1 MAFVSAAFVAY
12 MAITGLL
19 YFAMPEQRRWIVLL
33 VASYVFFFINSHWL
47 ILVLF
52 AQTLVTF
59 LCGRQMAKID
69 NAANAELESLDK
81 KGQRE
86 AKALIRKRKSR
97 WMLVG
102 VLFNVGMLLFLKYN
116 MFFVRNINIITQ
128 LFGVSVSS
136 LGLIVPI
143 GISFYTLQAIA
154 YVVDVQRGKI
164 EADTNLAKFMLFM
177 SYFPQI
183 LQGPIARYD
192 HLAHQLYEGHSFD
205 YSRLAQGSQLILWG
219 FIKKLVI
226 ADRLAIPVNQIFDN
240 WGYYDGSIVFLA
252 AMGYGLQVYADF
264 SGGIDIARGFS
275 QIIGITL
282 QDNFRQPYFSRS
294 IEDFWRRWH
303 ITLGAWMKDY
313 IFYPLSLSK
322 AFSRVGKFSRKVF
335 GSSIGKKVPPFI
347 AMFVVFLL
355 VGLWH
360 GAKWKYI
367 MFGVWNGVFIMF
379 GILLAD
385 QYSAAKKKCH
395 IREDTFSW
403 MLFQII
409 RTILICSIGRFFSRA
424 DSFMQAINMMRQS
437 LIGWYDFSFLTDGT
451 LLTLGLNTG
460 GWAVLAVS
468 ILVLLVVDIAH
479 EKGFSIR
486 EALANEPIVA
496 RWIVYI
502 AAFFVALVFGV
513 YGVDYNSAA
522 FIYQQF

>member
-1 MAFVSAAFVAY
+1 MAFVSAAFVAF
-12 MAITGLL
+12 MAIVGLL
-19 YFAMPEQRRWIVLL
+19 YFAMPEERRWIVLL

-47 ILVLF
+47 IVVLF
-52 AQTLVTF
+52 IQTLVTF
-59 LCGRQMAKID
+59 MCGRQMASID
-69 NAANAELESLDK
+69 EKMSSVLEGLEKKEL
-81 KGQRE
+81 RE
-86 AKALIRKRKSR
+86 VKTSIRKRKSR

-102 VLFNVGMLLFLKYN
+102 IIFNVGALLFLKYN
-116 MFFVRNINIITQ
+116 MFFVRNINVIAQ
-128 LFGVSVSS
+128 LFGAHISS
-136 LGLIVPI
+136 LGLLVPI

-154 YVVDVQRGKI
+154 YVVDVQRGKVV
-164 EADTNLAKFMLFM
+164 ADKSLPQFMLFM

-192 HLAHQLYEGHSFD
+192 HLAHQLYEGHSFE
-205 YSRLAQGSQLILWG
+205 YKRLGQGAQLILWG

-240 WGYYDGSIVFLA
+240 WMYYDGPIVFLA

-275 QIIGITL
+275 QILGISLT
-282 QDNFRQPYFSRS
+282 DNFRQPYFSRS

-313 IFYPLSLSK
+313 IFYPLSLCK
-322 AFSRVGKFSRKVF
+322 LFSRIGKTARKLF
-335 GSSIGKKVPPFI
+335 GTSIGKKVPPFI

-367 MFGVWNGVFIMF
+367 MFGIWNGVFIMF

-385 QYSAAKKKCH
+385 QYDAAKKKCH
-395 IREDTFSW
+395 IREDSMSW
-403 MLFQII
+403 VVFQII

-424 DSFMQAINMMRQS
+424 DSFMQSIGMMRHA
-437 LIGWYDFSFLTDGT
+437 LDGWYDWSFLTDGS
-451 LLTLGLNTG
+451 LTYLGLDFG
-460 GWAVLAVS
+460 GWLVLLAG
-468 ILVLLVVDIAH
+468 ILVLFFVDLAH
-479 EKGFSIR
+479 ERGYAIR
-486 EALANEPIVA
+486 EAISREPIVA
-496 RWIVYI
+496 RWIIYI
-502 AAFFVALVFGV
+502 AAFFVALILGV